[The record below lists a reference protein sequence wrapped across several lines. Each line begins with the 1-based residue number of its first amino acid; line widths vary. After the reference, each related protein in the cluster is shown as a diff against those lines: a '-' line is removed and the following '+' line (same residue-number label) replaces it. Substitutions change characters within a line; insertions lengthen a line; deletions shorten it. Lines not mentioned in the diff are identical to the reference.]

1 METKIWYEF
10 VHFKHGDDYL
20 VLYMKRLK
28 SVRKTVNISTLV
40 FSTSG
45 IFSWTFWI
53 YLPVVTSCF
62 TAIIQLFRLI
72 ENQIIPSDK
81 DIEQVARLRD
91 LYFDHANKLE
101 RLCID
106 YRNKELTEQQATDR
120 FFELRETAKEIKTF
134 NNKIN
139 IQEIIKLQDKADI
152 KTNDYIKQYHF

>member
-10 VHFKHGDDYL
+10 VHYKHGDDYL
-20 VLYMKRLK
+20 VLYMNRLK
-28 SVRKTVNISTLV
+28 TVRKTVNISTLI

-53 YLPVVTSCF
+53 YLPVVTSCL
-62 TAIIQLFRLI
+62 TAIIQLFRLV

-81 DIEQVARLRD
+81 DIEQVAKLRD
-91 LYFDHANKLE
+91 MYFDHANKLE

-106 YRNKELTEQQATDR
+106 SRNKEITEQQATDR
-120 FFELRETAKEIKTF
+120 FFELREAAKEIKTV

-152 KTNDYIKQYHF
+152 KTNDYIKQYHS